1 MDEIIIIKK
10 EELRRAF
17 EKLEKHVH
25 RLFKDAEILYNNE
38 RYVGAI
44 TSIVIVFEETA
55 KIDSILRHMNEN
67 TDITKPEW
75 IELTKPR
82 SHLKKLTQIYETAK
96 LGYDKMSESKR
107 IELQQLL
114 KNLAFPSF
122 EVEQNY
128 PSQDLIKKSDNT
140 IENLEIFNEIKKLG
154 LYFDWR
160 ENRPLVLEN
169 MIPNNIGHLTN
180 FLFHV
185 AKLQYT
191 LVLLN
196 HKYSYFFYT
205 VPKEVNIMVDDP
217 LWKELDETY
226 HYINSEE
233 YEISLKIAY
242 SIIFEIKS
250 FTKFMHD
257 NKSKYG

>member
-1 MDEIIIIKK
+1 MI
-10 EELRRAF
+10 
-17 EKLEKHVH
+17 
-25 RLFKDAEILYNNE
+25 
-38 RYVGAI
+38 
-44 TSIVIVFEETA
+44 
-55 KIDSILRHMNEN
+55 
-67 TDITKPEW
+67 KPEW
-75 IELTKPR
+75 LELTKPR
-82 SHLKKLTQIYETAK
+82 SHLKKLTKIYETARQR
-96 LGYDKMSESKR
+96 YDKMSEPKR

-128 PSQDLIKKSDNT
+128 SSQDMIKHADNT
-140 IENLEIFNEIKKLG
+140 IDNLEIFNEIKKLG

-185 AKLQYT
+185 DKLQYI

-196 HKYSYFFYT
+196 HKYSYYFYT
-205 VPKEVNIMVDDP
+205 IPKEVNIMVNDL
-217 LWKELDETY
+217 LWKELDATY
-226 HYINSEE
+226 HYITSED

-242 SIIFEIKS
+242 TIIFEIKC
-250 FTKFMHD
+250 FAKFMRD